1 MLFFTS
7 IHSLFYC
14 VWINLIA
21 LILSFKST
29 LKILK
34 LINQFYNLLVEKKLD
49 LIMAQYSG
57 LTNLIKSNY

>member
-21 LILSFKST
+21 LILLFMST

>member
-21 LILSFKST
+21 LILLFIST
-29 LKILK
+29 LKILM
-34 LINQFYNLLVEKKLD
+34 LINQFYNLLVEKNLD

>member
-21 LILSFKST
+21 LILLFIST

-34 LINQFYNLLVEKKLD
+34 LINQFYNLLVEKNLD

>member
-21 LILSFKST
+21 LILLFIST

>member
-21 LILSFKST
+21 LILLFIST

-34 LINQFYNLLVEKKLD
+34 LINQFYNLLVEKKIGSD
-49 LIMAQYSG
+49 YGAI
-57 LTNLIKSNY
+57 